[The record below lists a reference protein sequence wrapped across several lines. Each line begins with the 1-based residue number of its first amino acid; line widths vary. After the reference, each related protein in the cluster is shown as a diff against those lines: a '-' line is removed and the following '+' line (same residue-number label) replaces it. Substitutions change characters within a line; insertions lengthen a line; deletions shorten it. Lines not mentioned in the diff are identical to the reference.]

1 MADESLGENVGP
13 PGFRDKKGVAPE
25 VAPREKVDP
34 TSAEIAPRRRAAD
47 PERVA
52 IDQGRKGKNRRH
64 SVADQGGVEV
74 TQSTGPNDNEYNE
87 HYRSQ
92 DSQDDSLLCGTLLHK
107 LPVAFHSP
115 PSFYLCIRLN
125 TAIMPH
131 TSYIFFTLRGGERL
145 QNARDFEQ
153 NVSDFATHFFVTWR
167 MVGMMFCRERRIGMR
182 WILSKMC
189 PILRHI
195 FF

>member
-1 MADESLGENVGP
+1 MEPAEREGQGDKQREDHPPENAQVHDPSLCAALADESLGENVGP
-13 PGFRDKKGVAPE
+13 PGFRDKQGVAPE

-74 TQSTGPNDNEYNE
+74 TQSTGSNENEYNE

-107 LPVAFHSP
+107 LPVAFHKLTLFLPLQKLKYSN
-115 PSFYLCIRLN
+115 N
-125 TAIMPH
+125 TPYFVH
-131 TSYIFFTLRGGERL
+131 LFHVKGEEKV
-145 QNARDFEQ
+145 AECDGF
-153 NVSDFATHFFVTWR
+153 
-167 MVGMMFCRERRIGMR
+167 
-182 WILSKMC
+182 
-189 PILRHI
+189 
-195 FF
+195 